1 MGRTIVIV
9 MTLIGIAGTA
19 LAEQSSSCPSNSRK
33 KSDGSCVCN
42 DGYAKRYGRCERP
55 RETTGKD

>member
-1 MGRTIVIV
+1 ML
-9 MTLIGIAGTA
+9 MALFGIAGAA
-19 LAEQSSSCPSNSRK
+19 LAEQSTSCPSNSRK